1 MSLDNHA
8 LQTDAS
14 TEAAGTAPARG
25 SAAQARS
32 WNAKR
37 CPSCDTPVLY
47 NQTVCA
53 ECGTR
58 LTPHVTKVRCRQCGK
73 RATSDH
79 VICPHCGRALRAAPS
94 RLLTIGAPLLLVGAL
109 TLAIIVQAPTLPAR
123 LVPNTSGSLSLL
135 QNIVITPVPA
145 ANEADSVVAANDNLT
160 PIIIN
165 SPAGQ
170 AEASSPLALNSAEES
185 TPLIVAQVNDVVLSQ
200 NLEAAPPTSEVES
213 NQAAIPKTP
222 IPPTKAPTETA
233 IPTPTVEM
241 TPTPASPSPTATSTP
256 VADLRYTIK
265 AGDTIIGIAQRFG
278 ISADTL
284 LEANALTEREAS
296 NLQIGREIVLPG
308 IKPSAT
314 PSATATATDIP
325 LRSQHP
331 NPSTQWTVY
340 LEMVL

>member
-14 TEAAGTAPARG
+14 TGAAPARG

-94 RLLTIGAPLLLVGAL
+94 RILTIGAPLLLVGAL

-123 LVPNTSGSLSLL
+123 LAPNASGSLSLL

-145 ANEADSVVAANDNLT
+145 ANEADNVVAANDNLA

-170 AEASSPLALNSAEES
+170 AEASSPLALGSAEES
-185 TPLIVAQVNDVVLSQ
+185 APLIVAQVNDVVLSQ
-200 NLEAAPPTSEVES
+200 NPEAAPPTSEVES
-213 NQAAIPKTP
+213 NQAAIPL
-222 IPPTKAPTETA
+222 PTETA

-241 TPTPASPSPTATSTP
+241 TPTPTSPSPTATSTP

-265 AGDTIIGIAQRFG
+265 AGDTIIGLAQRFG

-325 LRSQHP
+325 PRSQHP
-331 NPSTQWTVY
+331 TPSTQWTVY

>member
-14 TEAAGTAPARG
+14 TGAAPARG

-109 TLAIIVQAPTLPAR
+109 TLAIIVRSPTLPAR
-123 LVPNTSGSLSLL
+123 LAPNTSGSLSLL

-145 ANEADSVVAANDNLT
+145 ANEADNVVAANDNLA

-170 AEASSPLALNSAEES
+170 AEASSPLALGSAEES

-200 NLEAAPPTSEVES
+200 NPEAAPSASEVES
-213 NQAAIPKTP
+213 NQAAIPL
-222 IPPTKAPTETA
+222 PTETA

-241 TPTPASPSPTATSTP
+241 TPTPTSPSPTATSTP

-331 NPSTQWTVY
+331 DPSTQWTVY

>member
-14 TEAAGTAPARG
+14 TEAAPARG

-109 TLAIIVQAPTLPAR
+109 TLAIIVRAPTLPAR
-123 LVPNTSGSLSLL
+123 LAPNASGSLSLL

-145 ANEADSVVAANDNLT
+145 ANEADNVVAANDSLT

-170 AEASSPLALNSAEES
+170 AEASSPLALGSAEES
-185 TPLIVAQVNDVVLSQ
+185 APLIVAQVNDVVLSQ
-200 NLEAAPPTSEVES
+200 NPEAAPSASEVES
-213 NQAAIPKTP
+213 NQAAIPL
-222 IPPTKAPTETA
+222 PTATA

-241 TPTPASPSPTATSTP
+241 TPTPTSPSPTATSTP

-265 AGDTIIGIAQRFG
+265 AGDTIIGLAQRFG

-325 LRSQHP
+325 PRSQHP
-331 NPSTQWTVY
+331 TPSTQWTVY

>member
-1 MSLDNHA
+1 MSLDKQA
-8 LQTDAS
+8 LPTDAS
-14 TEAAGTAPARG
+14 TGAAPARG
-25 SAAQARS
+25 PAAQARS

-58 LTPHVTKVRCRQCGK
+58 LTPRVAQVRCRQCGQ

-109 TLAIIVQAPTLPAR
+109 SLAIVGRAPALLA
-123 LVPNTSGSLSLL
+123 PNTNRSLSLL
-135 QNIVITPVPA
+135 QNVIITPVAA
-145 ANEADSVVAANDNLT
+145 ANEVASVGAAHESLT
-160 PIIIN
+160 PLIIN

-170 AEASSPLALNSAEES
+170 AEASSPLAAAES
-185 TPLIVAQVNDVVLSQ
+185 MPLIVAQVNDNDVVLSQ
-200 NLEAAPPTSEVES
+200 NPEAAPSTAEGES
-213 NQAAIPKTP
+213 NQAAIPNTP
-222 IPPTKAPTETA
+222 RPPTKAPTETA
-233 IPTPTVEM
+233 IPTPTVET

-265 AGDTIIGIAQRFG
+265 AGDTIIGIAQRFD
-278 ISADTL
+278 ISADTVL
-284 LEANALTEREAS
+284 VANALTERDAS
-296 NLQIGREIVLPG
+296 NLQIGQEIVLPG

-325 LRSQHP
+325 LHSQHN

>member
-14 TEAAGTAPARG
+14 TEAAGQPQP
-25 SAAQARS
+25 AAQARS

-109 TLAIIVQAPTLPAR
+109 TLAIIVRAPTLPAR
-123 LVPNTSGSLSLL
+123 LAPNTSGRLSLL

-145 ANEADSVVAANDNLT
+145 TNEADNVVAANDNLA

-170 AEASSPLALNSAEES
+170 AEASSPLALSSAEES

-200 NLEAAPPTSEVES
+200 NPEAAPSASEVES
-213 NQAAIPKTP
+213 NQAAIPL
-222 IPPTKAPTETA
+222 PTETA
-233 IPTPTVEM
+233 IPTPTVET
-241 TPTPASPSPTATSTP
+241 TPTPTSPSPTATPTP

-284 LEANALTEREAS
+284 LEANALTERDAS

-331 NPSTQWTVY
+331 DPSTQWTVY

>member
-14 TEAAGTAPARG
+14 TKAAGQPQP
-25 SAAQARS
+25 AAQARS

-123 LVPNTSGSLSLL
+123 LAPNASGRLSLL

-145 ANEADSVVAANDNLT
+145 ANEADSMVAANDNLA

-200 NLEAAPPTSEVES
+200 NPEAAPPTSEVES
-213 NQAAIPKTP
+213 NQAAIPL
-222 IPPTKAPTETA
+222 PTETA
-233 IPTPTVEM
+233 IPTPTVET
-241 TPTPASPSPTATSTP
+241 TPTPTSPAPTATSTP

-284 LEANALTEREAS
+284 LEANALTERDAS

>member
-14 TEAAGTAPARG
+14 TEAAPARG

-109 TLAIIVQAPTLPAR
+109 TLAIIVRAPTLPAR
-123 LVPNTSGSLSLL
+123 LAPNASGSLSLL

-145 ANEADSVVAANDNLT
+145 ANEADNVVAANDSLT

-170 AEASSPLALNSAEES
+170 AEASSPLALGSAEES
-185 TPLIVAQVNDVVLSQ
+185 APLIVAQVNDVVLSQ
-200 NLEAAPPTSEVES
+200 NPEAAPPTSEVES
-213 NQAAIPKTP
+213 NQAAIPL
-222 IPPTKAPTETA
+222 PTETA

-241 TPTPASPSPTATSTP
+241 TPTPTSPSPTATSTP

-265 AGDTIIGIAQRFG
+265 AGDTIIGLAQRFG

-325 LRSQHP
+325 PRSQHP
-331 NPSTQWTVY
+331 TPSTQWTVY

>member
-14 TEAAGTAPARG
+14 TGAAPARG

-109 TLAIIVQAPTLPAR
+109 TLAIIVRSPTLPAF
-123 LVPNTSGSLSLL
+123 LAPNTSGSLSLL

-145 ANEADSVVAANDNLT
+145 TKEADNVVAANDNLA

-165 SPAGQ
+165 SPTGQ
-170 AEASSPLALNSAEES
+170 AEASSPLALGSAEES

-200 NLEAAPPTSEVES
+200 NPEAAPPTSEVES
-213 NQAAIPKTP
+213 NQAAIPL
-222 IPPTKAPTETA
+222 PTETA

-241 TPTPASPSPTATSTP
+241 TPTPTSPSPTATSTP

-331 NPSTQWTVY
+331 TPSTQWTVY

>member
-14 TEAAGTAPARG
+14 TEAAPARG

-58 LTPHVTKVRCRQCGK
+58 LTPHVTKVRCRQCGQ

-109 TLAIIVQAPTLPAR
+109 TLAIIVRAPTLPAR
-123 LVPNTSGSLSLL
+123 LAPNASGSLSLL

-145 ANEADSVVAANDNLT
+145 ANEADNVVAANDNLA

-200 NLEAAPPTSEVES
+200 NPEAAPPTSEVES
-213 NQAAIPKTP
+213 NQTAIPL
-222 IPPTKAPTETA
+222 PTETA
-233 IPTPTVEM
+233 IPTPTVET
-241 TPTPASPSPTATSTP
+241 TPTPTSPAPTATSTP

-284 LEANALTEREAS
+284 LEANALTERDAS

>member
-14 TEAAGTAPARG
+14 TEAAGPAPARG

-94 RLLTIGAPLLLVGAL
+94 RILTIGAPLLLVGAL
-109 TLAIIVQAPTLPAR
+109 TLAIIVRAPTLPAR
-123 LVPNTSGSLSLL
+123 LAPNTSGRLSLL

-145 ANEADSVVAANDNLT
+145 TNEADNVVAANDNLA

-170 AEASSPLALNSAEES
+170 AEASSPLALSSAEES

-200 NLEAAPPTSEVES
+200 NPEAAPSASEVES
-213 NQAAIPKTP
+213 NQAAIPL
-222 IPPTKAPTETA
+222 PTETA

-241 TPTPASPSPTATSTP
+241 TPTPTSPAPTATSTP

-284 LEANALTEREAS
+284 LEANALTERDAS
-296 NLQIGREIVLPG
+296 NLQIGRELVLPG

-331 NPSTQWTVY
+331 TPSTQWTVY

>member
-14 TEAAGTAPARG
+14 TEAAGQPQP
-25 SAAQARS
+25 AAQARS

-109 TLAIIVQAPTLPAR
+109 TLAIIVRAPTLPAR
-123 LVPNTSGSLSLL
+123 LAPNTSGSLSLL

-145 ANEADSVVAANDNLT
+145 ANEADSVVAANDNLA

-200 NLEAAPPTSEVES
+200 NLEAAPSASEVES
-213 NQAAIPKTP
+213 NQAAIPL
-222 IPPTKAPTETA
+222 PTETA
-233 IPTPTVEM
+233 IPTPTVET
-241 TPTPASPSPTATSTP
+241 TPTPTSPAPTATSTP

-296 NLQIGREIVLPG
+296 NLQIGRELVLPG

>member
-14 TEAAGTAPARG
+14 TKAAGTAPARG

-109 TLAIIVQAPTLPAR
+109 TLAIIVRAPTLPAR
-123 LVPNTSGSLSLL
+123 LAPNASGRLSLL

-145 ANEADSVVAANDNLT
+145 ANEADNVVAANDNLA

-170 AEASSPLALNSAEES
+170 AEASSPLALGSAEES

-200 NLEAAPPTSEVES
+200 NLEAAPSASEVES
-213 NQAAIPKTP
+213 NQAAIPL
-222 IPPTKAPTETA
+222 PTETA

-241 TPTPASPSPTATSTP
+241 TPTPTSPSPTATSTP

-325 LRSQHP
+325 PRSQHP
-331 NPSTQWTVY
+331 TPSTQWTVY

>member
-14 TEAAGTAPARG
+14 TEAAPARG

-58 LTPHVTKVRCRQCGK
+58 LTPHVTKVRCRQCGQ

-109 TLAIIVQAPTLPAR
+109 TLAIIVRAPTLPAR
-123 LVPNTSGSLSLL
+123 LAPNASGRLSLL

-145 ANEADSVVAANDNLT
+145 ANEADSVVAANDNLA

-200 NLEAAPPTSEVES
+200 NPEAAPSTSEVES
-213 NQAAIPKTP
+213 NQAAIPL
-222 IPPTKAPTETA
+222 PTETA
-233 IPTPTVEM
+233 IPTPTVET
-241 TPTPASPSPTATSTP
+241 TPTPTSPAPTATSTP

-284 LEANALTEREAS
+284 LEANALTERDAS

>member
-14 TEAAGTAPARG
+14 TEAAGQPQP
-25 SAAQARS
+25 AAQARS

-109 TLAIIVQAPTLPAR
+109 TLAIIVRAPTLPA
-123 LVPNTSGSLSLL
+123 LMAPNVSGSLSLL

-145 ANEADSVVAANDNLT
+145 ANEADSMVAANDNLA

-170 AEASSPLALNSAEES
+170 AEASSPLALSSAEES

-200 NLEAAPPTSEVES
+200 NPEAAPSTSEVES
-213 NQAAIPKTP
+213 NQAAIPL
-222 IPPTKAPTETA
+222 PTETA
-233 IPTPTVEM
+233 IPTPTVET
-241 TPTPASPSPTATSTP
+241 TPTPTSPAPTATSTP

-265 AGDTIIGIAQRFG
+265 AGDTIIGISQRFG

-284 LEANALTEREAS
+284 LEANALTERDAS

-331 NPSTQWTVY
+331 TPSTQWTVY

>member
-14 TEAAGTAPARG
+14 TEAAGAAPARG

-58 LTPHVTKVRCRQCGK
+58 LTPHVTKVRCRQCGQ

-109 TLAIIVQAPTLPAR
+109 TLAIIVRAPTLPAR
-123 LVPNTSGSLSLL
+123 LAPNASGSLSLL

-145 ANEADSVVAANDNLT
+145 ANEADSVVAANDNLA

-170 AEASSPLALNSAEES
+170 AEASSPLALGSAEES

-200 NLEAAPPTSEVES
+200 NPEAAPSTSEVES
-213 NQAAIPKTP
+213 NQAAIPL
-222 IPPTKAPTETA
+222 PTETA

-241 TPTPASPSPTATSTP
+241 TPTPTSPSPTATSTP

-284 LEANALTEREAS
+284 LEANALTERDAS
-296 NLQIGREIVLPG
+296 NLQIGRELVLPG

>member
-14 TEAAGTAPARG
+14 TKAAGQPQP
-25 SAAQARS
+25 AAQARS

-109 TLAIIVQAPTLPAR
+109 TLAIIVRSPTLPAR
-123 LVPNTSGSLSLL
+123 LAPNASGSLSLL

-145 ANEADSVVAANDNLT
+145 ANEADSMVAANDNLA

-170 AEASSPLALNSAEES
+170 AEASSPLALGSAEES
-185 TPLIVAQVNDVVLSQ
+185 MPLIVAQVNDVVLSQ

-213 NQAAIPKTP
+213 NQAAIPL
-222 IPPTKAPTETA
+222 PTETA
-233 IPTPTVEM
+233 IPTPTVET
-241 TPTPASPSPTATSTP
+241 TPTPTSPAPTATSTP

-284 LEANALTEREAS
+284 LEANALTERDAS

>member
-14 TEAAGTAPARG
+14 TEAAPARG

-94 RLLTIGAPLLLVGAL
+94 RILTIGAPLLLVGAL
-109 TLAIIVQAPTLPAR
+109 TLAIIVRAPTLPAF
-123 LVPNTSGSLSLL
+123 LAPNTSGSLSLL

-145 ANEADSVVAANDNLT
+145 ANEADSVVAANDSLT

-170 AEASSPLALNSAEES
+170 AEASSPLALGSAEES
-185 TPLIVAQVNDVVLSQ
+185 APLIVAQVNDVVLSQ
-200 NLEAAPPTSEVES
+200 NPEAAPSASEVES
-213 NQAAIPKTP
+213 NQAAIPL
-222 IPPTKAPTETA
+222 PTETA

-241 TPTPASPSPTATSTP
+241 TPTPTSPSPTATSTP

-284 LEANALTEREAS
+284 LEANALTERDAS

-331 NPSTQWTVY
+331 TPSTQWTVY

>member
-14 TEAAGTAPARG
+14 TKAAGQPQP
-25 SAAQARS
+25 AAQARS

-123 LVPNTSGSLSLL
+123 LAPNASGRLSLL

-145 ANEADSVVAANDNLT
+145 ANEADSMVAANDNLA

-200 NLEAAPPTSEVES
+200 NPEAAPPTSEVES
-213 NQAAIPKTP
+213 NQAAIPL
-222 IPPTKAPTETA
+222 PTETA
-233 IPTPTVEM
+233 IPTPTVET
-241 TPTPASPSPTATSTP
+241 TPTPTSPAPTATSTP

>member
-14 TEAAGTAPARG
+14 TEAAPARG

-58 LTPHVTKVRCRQCGK
+58 LTPHVTKVRCRQCGQ

-94 RLLTIGAPLLLVGAL
+94 RILTIGAPLLLVGAL
-109 TLAIIVQAPTLPAR
+109 TLAIIVRAPTLPAR
-123 LVPNTSGSLSLL
+123 LAPNASGSLSLL

-145 ANEADSVVAANDNLT
+145 TNEADSMVAANDNLA

-200 NLEAAPPTSEVES
+200 NPEAAPPTSEVES
-213 NQAAIPKTP
+213 NQTAIPL
-222 IPPTKAPTETA
+222 PTETA
-233 IPTPTVEM
+233 IPTPTVET
-241 TPTPASPSPTATSTP
+241 TPTPTSPAPTATSTP

-284 LEANALTEREAS
+284 LEANALTERDAS

>member
-14 TEAAGTAPARG
+14 TEAAGQPQP
-25 SAAQARS
+25 AAQARS

-109 TLAIIVQAPTLPAR
+109 TLAIIVRAPTLPAR
-123 LVPNTSGSLSLL
+123 LAPNASGRLSLL

-145 ANEADSVVAANDNLT
+145 TNEADSVVAANDNLA

-200 NLEAAPPTSEVES
+200 NPEAAPSTSEVES
-213 NQAAIPKTP
+213 NQAAIPL
-222 IPPTKAPTETA
+222 PTETA
-233 IPTPTVEM
+233 IPTPTVET
-241 TPTPASPSPTATSTP
+241 TPTPTSPAPTATSTP

-284 LEANALTEREAS
+284 LEANALTERDAS

-325 LRSQHP
+325 PRSQHP

>member
-1 MSLDNHA
+1 MSLDKQA
-8 LQTDAS
+8 LPTDAS
-14 TEAAGTAPARG
+14 TGAAPARRA
-25 SAAQARS
+25 AAQARS

-37 CPSCDTPVLY
+37 CPSCDTPVIY

-58 LTPHVTKVRCRQCGK
+58 LTPRLTKVRCRQCGQ

-109 TLAIIVQAPTLPAR
+109 TLAIIVRSPAR
-123 LVPNTSGSLSLL
+123 LAPNTSGSLSLL
-135 QNIVITPVPA
+135 QNVIITPVA
-145 ANEADSVVAANDNLT
+145 AATEADSVGAANDSLT
-160 PIIIN
+160 PLIIN

-170 AEASSPLALNSAEES
+170 AEASSPLALASAEES
-185 TPLIVAQVNDVVLSQ
+185 TPPIVAQMNDVVLSQ
-200 NLEAAPPTSEVES
+200 NLEAAPSTAEGES
-213 NQAAIPKTP
+213 NQAAIPNTP
-222 IPPTKAPTETA
+222 HPPTKAPTETA
-233 IPTPTVEM
+233 IPTPTVET

-265 AGDTIIGIAQRFG
+265 AGDTIIGIAQRFD
-278 ISADTL
+278 ISPDTVL
-284 LEANALTEREAS
+284 VANALTEREAN
-296 NLQIGREIVLPG
+296 NLQIGQEIVLPG

>member
-14 TEAAGTAPARG
+14 TEAAPARG

-58 LTPHVTKVRCRQCGK
+58 LTPHVTKVRCRQCGQ

-109 TLAIIVQAPTLPAR
+109 TLAIIVRAPTLPAR
-123 LVPNTSGSLSLL
+123 LAPNTSGRLSLL

-145 ANEADSVVAANDNLT
+145 ANEADNVVAANDNLA

-200 NLEAAPPTSEVES
+200 NPEAAPSASEVES
-213 NQAAIPKTP
+213 NQAAIPL
-222 IPPTKAPTETA
+222 PTETA
-233 IPTPTVEM
+233 IPTPTVET
-241 TPTPASPSPTATSTP
+241 TPTPTSPAPTATSTP

-284 LEANALTEREAS
+284 LEANALTERDAS
-296 NLQIGREIVLPG
+296 NLQIGRELVLPG

>member
-14 TEAAGTAPARG
+14 TEAAPARG

-58 LTPHVTKVRCRQCGK
+58 LTPHVTKVRCRQCGQ

-109 TLAIIVQAPTLPAR
+109 TLAIIVRAPTLPAR
-123 LVPNTSGSLSLL
+123 LAPNTSGRLSLL

-145 ANEADSVVAANDNLT
+145 ANEADNVVAANDNLA

-200 NLEAAPPTSEVES
+200 NPEAAPPTSEVES
-213 NQAAIPKTP
+213 NQTAIPL
-222 IPPTKAPTETA
+222 PTETA
-233 IPTPTVEM
+233 IPTPTVET
-241 TPTPASPSPTATSTP
+241 TPTPTSPAPTATSTP

-284 LEANALTEREAS
+284 LEANALTERDAS

>member
-14 TEAAGTAPARG
+14 TGAAPARG

-94 RLLTIGAPLLLVGAL
+94 RILTIGAPLLLVGAL

-123 LVPNTSGSLSLL
+123 LAPNASGRLFLL

-145 ANEADSVVAANDNLT
+145 ANEADNVVAANDNLA

-200 NLEAAPPTSEVES
+200 NPEAAPPTSEVES
-213 NQAAIPKTP
+213 TQAAIPL
-222 IPPTKAPTETA
+222 PTETA

-241 TPTPASPSPTATSTP
+241 TPTPTSPSPTATSTP

>member
-14 TEAAGTAPARG
+14 TEAAPARG

-109 TLAIIVQAPTLPAR
+109 TLAIIVRAPTLPAR
-123 LVPNTSGSLSLL
+123 LAPNTSGRLSLL

-145 ANEADSVVAANDNLT
+145 ANEADSVVAANDNLA

-170 AEASSPLALNSAEES
+170 AEASSPLALGSAEES

-200 NLEAAPPTSEVES
+200 NPEAAPSASEVES
-213 NQAAIPKTP
+213 NQAAIPL
-222 IPPTKAPTETA
+222 PTETA
-233 IPTPTVEM
+233 IPTPTVET
-241 TPTPASPSPTATSTP
+241 TPTPTSPSPTATSTP

-296 NLQIGREIVLPG
+296 NLQIGRELVLPG